1 MSTAVPCY
9 ESTLC
14 SLRVY
19 WRTHDEFGLIPRPA
33 QTWWAACYDADGLLV
48 AMPVD
53 QDLIDQSNDLAELVV
68 LIAERLDCTIGIEQV
83 KVDTG
88 HRTAEWNNNV
98 S

>member
-33 QTWWAACYDADGLLV
+33 QTCADGLLV